1 MAEEKID
8 MSEKGMGEGAPISLK
23 DLEEDPLVFEKMSQE
38 DLKNMYGA
46 LLKKL
51 LKSQHENEKR
61 MRDPMERYFT
71 VLIKNENLAGSD
83 EIQFATTKKDSKA
96 DVKTA
101 KEILA
106 LVRESQ

>member
-1 MAEEKID
+1 MAEKKINVGD
-8 MSEKGMGEGAPISLK
+8 EGIGGVPISLK
-23 DLEEDPLVFEKMSQE
+23 DLEDPMVFEKMSQE

-46 LLKKL
+46 FLKKML
-51 LKSQHENEKR
+51 RSQHETEKR
-61 MRDPMERYFT
+61 MQGPMERYFT
-71 VLIKNENLAGSD
+71 VLIKNENLGGSN
-83 EIQFATTKKDSKA
+83 EIQFATTKKDSKE